1 MDKDKEELLK
11 TNDLLR
17 AENAKL
23 KNMLEL
29 YTNSRKTYYEKN
41 KTIINQKAQARLKKI
56 SEEQPEKIKEYRRT
70 AYLKRKEKNKN
81 IEK

>member
-1 MDKDKEELLK
+1 MDKDKDELLK
-11 TNDLLR
+11 SNDLLR

-41 KTIINQKAQARLKKI
+41 KTIINEKAKARLKKI
-56 SEEQPEKIKEYRRT
+56 NEEQPEKIKEYRRT
-70 AYLKRKEKNKN
+70 AYLKRKEKSKT